1 MSQTSIPN
9 KLRTRRTPRS
19 LQARL
24 LLAVLALVLLAWA
37 GAAALTWHEAEDE
50 VGDLL
55 DAHLAQTAALL
66 RLQALDPQNPLGEDP
81 LSEAPQLDKHQTRVV
96 FQLWRE
102 DQLLTRSKNAPNAP
116 LTDRQKRG
124 FADSRVDG
132 KTWRV
137 FVAPGN
143 ESDTRMLVGERQSAR
158 QDIVMASVTSM
169 LKPLAWALPL
179 LALGI
184 WWVVRGSVR
193 PLRQLGRDVA
203 TRQPQSLAPL
213 ETKGVPP
220 EVLPLVAALNALFER
235 MAELLVAE
243 RQFTA
248 DAAHELRTP
257 IAGIRMQ
264 AQVAQGATQDAER
277 AAALAATVRG
287 CDRATRLVEQLLQ
300 LARLDAESNGAASA
314 STDLT
319 EVARAVVHDLQPLA
333 QARAQQVELDLTG
346 PTPVPLPEPLARVL
360 LRNLLDNALRYSP
373 EGGRVTVGVYRVGTA
388 VAWRVEDSGPG
399 LEPAE
404 MARLGERFFR
414 VLGTG
419 QSGSGL
425 GWSIVQRIA
434 RLHGLRVQVDR
445 SPALGGLRVRITW
458 P

>member
-1 MSQTSIPN
+1 MSKTAMPP
-9 KLRTRRTPRS
+9 RTPRS

-24 LLAVLALVLLAWA
+24 LLAVLTLVLLAWA
-37 GAAALTWHEAEDE
+37 SAAALTWHEAEDE

-66 RLQALDPQNPLGEDP
+66 RLQPLDPQNPLGEDL

-96 FQLWRE
+96 FQLWHA
-102 DQLLTRSKNAPNAP
+102 DQLLTRSRNAPNAP

-235 MAELLVAE
+235 MAELLTAE

-277 AAALAATVRG
+277 AAALDATVRG

-346 PTPVPLPEPLARVL
+346 PTPVSLPEPLARVL

-373 EGGRVTVGVYRVGTA
+373 EGGRVTVGVHRVGTA

>member
-1 MSQTSIPN
+1 MTQVTTPQ
-9 KLRTRRTPRS
+9 RTPRS

-24 LLAVLALVLLAWA
+24 LLAVLTLVLLAWA
-37 GAAALTWHEAEDE
+37 SAAALTWHEAEDE

-66 RLQALDPQNPLGEDP
+66 RLQPLDPLGEDP

-102 DQLLTRSKNAPNAP
+102 DQLLARSKNAPDAP

-124 FADSRVDG
+124 FANSRVDDR
-132 KTWRV
+132 TWRV
-137 FVAPGN
+137 FVAPGL
-143 ESDTRMLVGERQSAR
+143 ESGTRMLVGERQSAR
-158 QDIVMASVTSM
+158 QDIVMASVISM

-179 LALGI
+179 LSLGI
-184 WWVVRGSVR
+184 WWVVRGSVQ

-203 TRQPQSLAPL
+203 TRQLQSLAPL
-213 ETKGVPP
+213 DTQRVPP
-220 EVLPLVAALNALFER
+220 EVLPLVAALNTLFER
-235 MAELLVAE
+235 MGDLLAAE

-277 AAALAATVRG
+277 AAALDATVRG

-300 LARLDAESNGAASA
+300 LARLDAESNGAATA
-314 STDLT
+314 STDLA

-333 QARAQQVELDLTG
+333 QARAQQVKLDTTG

-373 EGGRVTVGVYRVGTA
+373 EGGRVVVGVHRVGTA
-388 VAWRVEDSGPG
+388 IALEVQDNGPG

-434 RLHGLRVQVDR
+434 RLHGLRVQADR
-445 SPALGGLRVRITW
+445 SPALGGLRVTIGW

>member
-1 MSQTSIPN
+1 MSKTAMPP
-9 KLRTRRTPRS
+9 RTPRS

-24 LLAVLALVLLAWA
+24 LLAVLTLVLLAWA
-37 GAAALTWHEAEDE
+37 SAAALTWHEAEDE

-66 RLQALDPQNPLGEDP
+66 RLQPLDPQNPLGEDP

-96 FQLWRE
+96 FQLWHE
-102 DQLLTRSKNAPNAP
+102 DQLLTRSRNAPDAP

-193 PLRQLGRDVA
+193 PLRQLGSDVA

-235 MAELLVAE
+235 MAELLTAE

-277 AAALAATVRG
+277 AAALDATVRG

>member
-1 MSQTSIPN
+1 MSKTAMPP
-9 KLRTRRTPRS
+9 RTPRS

-24 LLAVLALVLLAWA
+24 LLAVLTLVLLAWA
-37 GAAALTWHEAEDE
+37 SAAALTWHEAEDE

-66 RLQALDPQNPLGEDP
+66 RLQPLDPQNPLGEDP

-96 FQLWRE
+96 FQLWHE
-102 DQLLTRSKNAPNAP
+102 DQLLTRSKNAPDAP

-132 KTWRV
+132 KIWRV

-143 ESDTRMLVGERQSAR
+143 ESGTRMLVGERQSAR

-235 MAELLVAE
+235 MAELLTAE

-277 AAALAATVRG
+277 AAALDATVRG
-287 CDRATRLVEQLLQ
+287 CARATRLVEQLLQ

-373 EGGRVTVGVYRVGTA
+373 EGGRVTVGVHRVGTA

-414 VLGTG
+414 VLGSG

-434 RLHGLRVQVDR
+434 RLHSLRVQVDR
-445 SPALGGLRVRITW
+445 SPALGGLRVSITW

>member
-1 MSQTSIPN
+1 MSKTAMPP
-9 KLRTRRTPRS
+9 RTPRS

-24 LLAVLALVLLAWA
+24 LLAVLTLVLLAWA
-37 GAAALTWHEAEDE
+37 SAAALTWHEAEDE

-193 PLRQLGRDVA
+193 PLRQLGSDVA

-235 MAELLVAE
+235 MAELLTAE

-277 AAALAATVRG
+277 AAALDATVRG

-373 EGGRVTVGVYRVGTA
+373 EGGRVTVGVHHVGKA
-388 VAWRVEDSGPG
+388 VAWRVQDSGPG

-414 VLGTG
+414 VLGSG

-445 SPALGGLRVRITW
+445 SPALGGLRVSITW